1 MRRFKHELEQE
12 INAVFSN
19 FLQEQLG
26 QHATSV
32 QTFLSGNMLTVHA
45 LNCLAP
51 GEQQLAQSQQH
62 WKLLQETKTREFN
75 QVESLLKEMLEKV
88 IGCQVQNIYSMLGRD
103 GVRFEVVT
111 LSDNLEKKLLKV
123 KEMES

>member
-1 MRRFKHELEQE
+1 MRRFKHELEQG

-19 FLQEQLG
+19 FLHEQLG

-32 QTFLSGNMLTVHA
+32 QTFLSGNMITVRA

-51 GEQQLAQSQQH
+51 GEQQLAQNHQH
-62 WKLLQETKTREFN
+62 WKLLQETKTLEFN
-75 QVESLLKEMLEKV
+75 KIKPLLLKTLEKV
-88 IGCQVQNIYSMLGRD
+88 TNCKVLNIYSLFGQD

-111 LSDNLEKKLLKV
+111 LSDNLERKLLKL
-123 KEMES
+123 KGIEP